1 MNENK
6 LFKLAMV
13 IIEYRQKVDPVCG
26 QTNQNSLGKISM
38 LDVTITKLT
47 IHAIFIENEK
57 AIAKQV

>member
-1 MNENK
+1 
-6 LFKLAMV
+6 MV
-13 IIEYRQKVDPVCG
+13 ITECRQKADPVCG